1 MTQINALIVDDETG
15 AINTLRGMLGE
26 FCPQVHIVSEANSVD
41 EALRAVAHHK
51 PDVVFLDIEMPPF
64 GNGFDFLR
72 PFQPL
77 PFGVIFTTAY
87 PQYAVQAINT
97 IQPWAYL
104 VKPYRVAE
112 LVQAVQTAIEKL
124 RERYPDLAS
133 PAGRSAGALADNAG
147 IVIPDSRK
155 GNVVLRVRDILYCKA
170 DGSATDIVVLRQ
182 GRSEKV
188 PAYRSLKELEH
199 ELPAA
204 LFCRTHHGFLVNMA
218 HIERWERTGRNGVI
232 HLPHGARVEIS
243 VQKMEHF
250 EEKFSAFLRRS

>member
-1 MTQINALIVDDETG
+1 MIPLNALIVDDETG

-26 FCPQVHIVSEANSVD
+26 FCPQVRILGEANSVD
-41 EALRAVAHHK
+41 EALRAVAHHM
-51 PDVVFLDIEMPPF
+51 PDLVFLDIEMPPF

-87 PQYAVQAINT
+87 PNYAVQAINT

-104 VKPYRVAE
+104 VKPYRVAD
-112 LVQAVQTAIEKL
+112 LVQAVQTAAEKL
-124 RERYPDLAS
+124 RERGPAS
-133 PAGRSAGALADNAG
+133 TAGRPAGIHADNAG

-188 PAYRSLKELEH
+188 PAYRSLKELEY
-199 ELPAA
+199 ELPGA
-204 LFCRTHHGFLVNMA
+204 LFCRTHHGFLVNMT

-250 EEKFSAFLRRS
+250 EEKFNAFLRAK